1 MIPEEHKTD
10 IIQSG
15 INFIRSIT
23 EAYGSDEGMKLW
35 ETIADTIDP
44 SIKGHIFFA
53 MLTGEYNSV
62 INIHKND
69 GHVHANK
76 VTMIKAIRTI
86 DKRRLGL
93 KEAKD
98 MCDSLLCGNTIRIEV
113 EPNTR
118 NSALLQLRMAGFTV

>member
-35 ETIADTIDP
+35 ETIAETLDP
-44 SIKGHIFFA
+44 SVKGNIFFA

-62 INIHKND
+62 INIYKAD
-69 GHVHANK
+69 THANK
-76 VTMIKAIRTI
+76 VSLIKSLRTV
-86 DKRRLGL
+86 DKRRLNL

-98 MCDSLLCGNTIRIEV
+98 MCDSLLVGNTIRVEV

-118 NSALLQLRMAGFTV
+118 NSALLQLRMAGFVV

>member
-1 MIPEEHKTD
+1 MIPEEHKQD

-35 ETIADTIDP
+35 ETMADTLDP

-62 INIHKND
+62 ISIYKFESA
-69 GHVHANK
+69 ANK
-76 VTMIKAIRTI
+76 VSMIKALRTV

-98 MCDSLLCGNTIRIEV
+98 MCDSLLLGNSIKVEV

>member
-1 MIPEEHKTD
+1 MIPEEHKQD

-35 ETIADTIDP
+35 ETMADTLDP

-62 INIHKND
+62 ISIYKFASA
-69 GHVHANK
+69 ANK
-76 VTMIKAIRTI
+76 VSMIKALRVV

-98 MCDSLLCGNTIRIEV
+98 MCDSLLVGNSIKVEV

-118 NSALLQLRMAGFTV
+118 TSALLQLRMAGFTV

>member
-1 MIPEEHKTD
+1 MIPEEHKQD

-35 ETIADTIDP
+35 ETMADTLDP

-62 INIHKND
+62 INIYKFAS
-69 GHVHANK
+69 GTNK
-76 VTMIKAIRTI
+76 VSMIKALRVV

-98 MCDSLLCGNTIRIEV
+98 MCDSLLVGNSIKVEV

>member
-1 MIPEEHKTD
+1 MIPEEHKQD

-35 ETIADTIDP
+35 ETMADTLDP
-44 SIKGHIFFA
+44 SIKGNIFFA

-62 INIHKND
+62 ISIYKFD
-69 GHVHANK
+69 SAANK
-76 VTMIKAIRTI
+76 VAMIKAIRTV

-98 MCDSLLCGNTIRIEV
+98 MCDSLFVGNTIRIEV

-118 NSALLQLRMAGFTV
+118 NGSLLLLRMAGFVV

>member
-1 MIPEEHKTD
+1 MIPEEHKQD

-35 ETIADTIDP
+35 ETMADTLDP

-62 INIHKND
+62 ISIYKFD
-69 GHVHANK
+69 SAANK
-76 VTMIKAIRTI
+76 VAMIKAIRTV

-118 NSALLQLRMAGFTV
+118 NSSLLQLRMAGFTV